1 MMKRLLIIIIA
12 VLCSSLSINSR
23 PFRESGERVY
33 TIKVRGVS
41 FQMVKVEGGIFD
53 MGPEQEQ
60 TYRTH
65 SPYGLEFL
73 THEERVNSF
82 FIGQT
87 EVTQKLWKAVMGRNT
102 SKTDPPYVGDSL
114 PVLDLNYEGCIE
126 FIDRLNQ
133 LTKLR
138 FRLPTEAEWEFAAR
152 GGLKSKG
159 YRFAGSDNIDDV
171 AWWGFGHAGNR
182 IHAVATK
189 QPNELG
195 LYDMS
200 GNIDERCSDEVVMW
214 DNYRNEVIAFG
225 QRVDS
230 GEIYVTRGHAIRGGG
245 MQTNEAS
252 RCTVTSR
259 YVFDPRPAGLRL
271 VLDTSDSDK
280 GIYTIKNEDGVKL
293 DYIKMTESTV
303 ALTYNEKR
311 DADISGTLHIPAIV
325 SIKGQQYKV
334 TTIGDKALSNNPRLK
349 AVYIPATV
357 NRIGIHALTNC
368 DNLEQIVV
376 DGQNSVLDSRE
387 GCNAIIDTDRRMV
400 VRGCK
405 ASTIPEGIRH
415 IGPYAFY
422 QCQSLTSIQLPKS
435 LISIREY
442 AFTGCRSL
450 VSVMLPPNLIIIDK
464 YAFAHTA
471 IKSIDIPEKLLQ
483 IRDGAFFET
492 QIDEVTIPT
501 PVDYPEKYYVGDFA
515 FYRMGHQTIINY
527 DKAKPLVLGKY
538 YTKGQKGNM
547 IEVLTREYNKTKLGE
562 LTEQDPIGLYH
573 LTKVTYDEGSIQTVP
588 DFEQY
593 KYCARSITLTTQPE
607 RADDGTLTIPFL
619 DNDRTTVFRHTG
631 NVPVGTNGRG
641 IRVYDSDSARF
652 ILKWFNSDRTESEIF
667 PRDKFINEHYDA
679 KEGIAS
685 DVRIAIDILEALSTL
700 SPHTS
705 YLSSLTGCWQRI
717 GIVRM
722 RQGVIAQFF
731 PLIENPKYKLFYQQ
745 HEIDLYDMNIT
756 SSSYAEEVAP
766 RFTLRMK
773 TYRYDPNQQLLT
785 EGTRTAKLDWK
796 GEDTFLLPFLKE
808 EDGTEYFE
816 LYEYSQLPERITNI
830 FASK

>member
-1 MMKRLLIIIIA
+1 MKRLLIISIA

-23 PFRESGERVY
+23 PLRESGERVL

-41 FQMVKVEGGIFD
+41 FQMVKVEGGIFN
-53 MGPEQEQ
+53 MGDYIPE
-60 TYRTH
+60 TT
-65 SPYGLEFL
+65 SPYNVKIQP
-73 THEERVNSF
+73 HEERVNTF
-82 FIGQT
+82 YIGQT
-87 EVTQKLWKAVMGRNT
+87 EVTQQLWKAVMGRT
-102 SKTDPPYVGDSL
+102 PKVTDAASVGDML
-114 PVLDLNYEGCIE
+114 PITNLNYDECIE
-126 FIDRLNQ
+126 FIARLNQ
-133 LTKLR
+133 LTKQH

-152 GGLKSKG
+152 GGIRSKG
-159 YRFAGSDNIDDV
+159 YIFAGSNNPDDV
-171 AWWGFGHAGNR
+171 AWWGGRHAGGR
-182 IHAVATK
+182 YHAVATK
-189 QPNELG
+189 LPNELG

-200 GNIDERCSDEVVMW
+200 GNINERCGDETIRW
-214 DNYRNEVIAFG
+214 DSYHYVPITSYLRIDSAEAFVI
-225 QRVDS
+225 
-230 GEIYVTRGHAIRGGG
+230 RGHALRGGSIQNG
-245 MQTNEAS
+245 EATS
-252 RCTVTSR
+252 CTVTSR
-259 YVFDPRPAGLRL
+259 FLYDPFPSGLRL
-271 VLDTSDSDK
+271 ALDVSAGDK

-293 DYIKMTESTV
+293 DYMKQTETTV
-303 ALTYNEKR
+303 ALTYNEQR
-311 DADISGTLHIPAIV
+311 DTKISGTLHIPATV
-325 SIKGQQYKV
+325 TIKGKPYKV
-334 TTIGDKALSNNPRLK
+334 TAIGDKALSGIPNLN
-349 AVYIPATV
+349 AVYIPATMK
-357 NRIGIHALTNC
+357 RIGQQALTRC
-368 DNLEQIVV
+368 DNLELIVV
-376 DGQNSVLDSRE
+376 DNQNRVLDSRDN
-387 GCNAIIDTDRRMV
+387 CNAIIDTDRRMV
-400 VRGCK
+400 IRGCK
-405 ASTIPEGIRH
+405 TSIIPEGIRH

-422 QCQSLTSIQLPKS
+422 QCQTLTGIQLPES
-435 LISIREY
+435 LLSIREH
-442 AFTGCRSL
+442 AFTGCRQLTSI
-450 VSVMLPPNLIIIDK
+450 VLPPSLILIDN
-464 YAFAHTA
+464 YAFAHTP
-471 IKSIDIPEKLLQ
+471 IQSINIPDNLLH
-483 IRDGAFFET
+483 IREGAFFET
-492 QIDEVTIPT
+492 QIDEVTIPD
-501 PVDYPEKYYVGDFA
+501 PKEANIGNYYVGDFA
-515 FYRMGHQTIINY
+515 FYRMEHQTIVNT
-527 DKAKPLVLGKY
+527 KPIVLGQY
-538 YTKGQKGNM
+538 YAKGQQGNM
-547 IEVLTREYNKTKLGE
+547 QEPTTESKKQPLGE

-766 RFTLRMK
+766 RFTTRMK
-773 TYRYDPNQQLLT
+773 TYQYDPNQQLLT
-785 EGTRTAKLDWK
+785 EGTRTAKQDWK

-816 LYEYSQLPERITNI
+816 LYEQSSLPKSITNI
-830 FASK
+830 FASKNKVPLSR